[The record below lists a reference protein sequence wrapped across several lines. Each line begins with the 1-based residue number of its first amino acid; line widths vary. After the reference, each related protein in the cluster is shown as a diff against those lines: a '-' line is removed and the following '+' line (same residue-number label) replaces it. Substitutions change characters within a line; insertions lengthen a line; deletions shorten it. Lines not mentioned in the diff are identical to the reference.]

1 MKSLEG
7 RITSLRAITTPML
20 IVNGALTALLTSLLL
35 EVLEVNNIVLQYI
48 ASFGLAIGIGWT
60 VLNTSV
66 NSYLIKKYI
75 PVLFAIGTLVLMLIK
90 LKVFEPLDK
99 HYSWYLTRIFL
110 SLIGAA
116 TEYTFSHLF
125 IKKYHETNEAKEKK
139 LQKQKLIKDIADL
152 ERDISDLKQTLSSNE
167 QERSHAQRI
176 LSELHQKIREANAML
191 KETTCPKCDQIFG
204 SKNAL
209 NAHIGKCKI
218 EKTTTNI
225 ERTKLE

>member
-110 SLIGAA
+110 SLMGAA

-139 LQKQKLIKDIADL
+139 LQKQKLIK
-152 ERDISDLKQTLSSNE
+152 DISDLKQTLSSNE

-191 KETTCPKCDQIFG
+191 KETTCPKCNQVFG

-209 NAHIGKCKI
+209 NAHVGKCKI
-218 EKTTTNI
+218 EKTTTDI
-225 ERTKLE
+225 ERIRLE